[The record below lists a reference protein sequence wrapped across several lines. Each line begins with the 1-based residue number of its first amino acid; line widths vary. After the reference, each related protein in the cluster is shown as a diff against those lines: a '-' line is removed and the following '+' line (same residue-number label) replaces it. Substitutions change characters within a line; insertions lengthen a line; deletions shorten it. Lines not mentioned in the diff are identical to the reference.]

1 MGRESF
7 LEKARLELGIRLS
20 QSMSPCDA
28 VDKAG
33 PASNER
39 MVLWSVHS
47 HL

>member
-7 LEKARLELGIRLS
+7 LEKVRLELGIRLS
-20 QSMSPCDA
+20 QNMSPCDA

-39 MVLWSVHS
+39 MVLRPVYT